1 MESYT
6 AILQDNVET
15 GGSIM
20 ASASGRKTTKG
31 RTNTKSKGKKRT
43 ARKDV
48 DIAVKNEV
56 VLICIFVA

>member
-20 ASASGRKTTKG
+20 ASASGRNL
-31 RTNTKSKGKKRT
+31 REEQQRAEQIQKGKN
-43 ARKDV
+43 A
-48 DIAVKNEV
+48 
-56 VLICIFVA
+56 LQGMM

>member
-31 RTNTKSKGKKRT
+31 RTKNLREEQQRAEQIQKGKN
-43 ARKDV
+43 A
-48 DIAVKNEV
+48 
-56 VLICIFVA
+56 LQGMM

>member
-20 ASASGRKTTKG
+20 ASASGRKTTKEQ
-31 RTNTKSKGKKRT
+31 SKYKREKT
-43 ARKDV
+43 LYK
-48 DIAVKNEV
+48 E
-56 VLICIFVA
+56 

>member
-20 ASASGRKTTKG
+20 NLHREERQRKAEQIQNL
-31 RTNTKSKGKKRT
+31 REEQQRAEQIQKGKN
-43 ARKDV
+43 A
-48 DIAVKNEV
+48 
-56 VLICIFVA
+56 LQGMM

>member
-31 RTNTKSKGKKRT
+31 RTNTKSKGRT
-43 ARKDV
+43 TRAEQIQKG
-48 DIAVKNEV
+48 KNA
-56 VLICIFVA
+56 LQGMM